1 MDNFVSFVNHLLTY
15 EKQRE
20 LINAKNPNFIN
31 KPFRFN
37 INADVLINL
46 SKKVIQIFKEE
57 KNLLELT
64 VPINLFGDIHG
75 QFLDMVRFLKM
86 TGLPPNEKLLFLG
99 DYVDRGPNS
108 IEVVALLFAMKILY
122 PDKVFILRGNHEC
135 PDVNKGY
142 GFFDECVQR
151 FSNKGD
157 INPALKVFNA
167 INDALCAI
175 PIAALINK
183 KVFCTHGGL
192 SPNLKNIS
200 DINKINRF
208 SKIPDKGPMCD
219 LLWADPDSNSEGWS
233 HSQRGVSYTFN
244 EKVLDEFMNHN
255 DIELMC
261 RAHQLV
267 NDGYQFFNNKKLIT
281 LFSAPN
287 YCGSCG
293 NDGAV
298 MKINENFQCS
308 FLVIK
313 PINTINSK
321 N

>member
-20 LINAKNPNFIN
+20 LINAKNPDYID

-37 INADVLINL
+37 ITSDVMINL
-46 SKKVIQIFKEE
+46 SKKVIDIFKEE
-57 KNLLELT
+57 KNMLEISA
-64 VPINLFGDIHG
+64 PINLFGDIHG
-75 QFLDMVRFLKM
+75 QYLDMVRFLKM
-86 TGLPPNEKLLFLG
+86 TGLPPNQKFLFLG

-142 GFFDECVQR
+142 GFYDECIQR
-151 FSNKGD
+151 FSQGPDQNLG
-157 INPALKVFNA
+157 LKVFNT
-167 INDALCAI
+167 INKTLCAI
-175 PIAALINK
+175 PIAALIDK
-183 KVFCTHGGL
+183 KVFCIHGGL
-192 SPNLKNIS
+192 SPNLKNIQ
-200 DINKINRF
+200 DINNINRF
-208 SKIPDKGPMCD
+208 SKIPDNGPLCD
-219 LLWADPDSNSEGWS
+219 LLWADPDSNKNGWS

-244 EKVLDEFMNHN
+244 EQVLDEFMNHN
-255 DIELMC
+255 NIELVC

-267 NDGYQFFNNKKLIT
+267 NNGYQFFNNNKLIT

-298 MKINENFQCS
+298 MKIDENFQCS
-308 FLVIK
+308 FMIIK
-313 PINTINSK
+313 PINKK